1 MTDLSILG
9 KVCLATALILYVAA
23 LILVGILAGR
33 RVVNGRDYLFASREV
48 PLGLSIL
55 SLLATWFG
63 SSAILGAT
71 RNAYEFGMQGTVLE
85 PFACAA
91 ALIVTG
97 AVFASRLWKLELST
111 VADLFRRQ
119 FGPWA
124 EWISCVIQVPTFF
137 FWIGAQYLSVGA
149 ILNSYLGMPTWLGI
163 VLASTVTL
171 AILWSGGMWAVTWT
185 DSILVGVS
193 MVGMLLLFFT
203 AANQI
208 GNGNPVEG
216 VQNVLKASPQE
227 HLQFLPIANATQILA
242 LIGIFLTGALGNIP
256 GQDLQQRIQSS
267 ASAPIARWSFLWA
280 GLIYLVVGLI
290 PVYIGLA
297 SRVHLQHLITVEDV
311 QGDEVL
317 PIAASYFLSEP
328 LEILLVVGLLS
339 LNLAAACSS
348 TLSQTTMLTSN
359 VFRNWLRSRTSRSVP
374 SGDSLDSSGAGIG
387 FQRLSAVG
395 VTFGSLLAAFS
406 GESVMGLLELSL
418 AIVLVSL
425 VVPMCWALF
434 GQPAGPATGV
444 AAMIVGMLVWGTRQ
458 MLDSS
463 VSQRMHSD
471 WMEWYRIVP
480 AELQG
485 LFASFLSA
493 VVVDLWIRRRRIPKT
508 KENNRTLTRSG

>member
-1 MTDLSILG
+1 MTDLSLPG
-9 KVCLATALILYVAA
+9 KVCLAMALILYVAV
-23 LILVGILAGR
+23 LILVGRLAGR

-71 RNAYEFGMQGTVLE
+71 RNAYEYGMQGTVLE

-91 ALIVTG
+91 ALVLTG

-111 VADLFRRQ
+111 LADLFRSQ

-124 EWISCVIQVPTFF
+124 EWISCLIQVPTFF
-137 FWIGAQYLSVGA
+137 FWIGAQYLSAGA

-163 VLASTVTL
+163 VLASAVTL

-185 DSILVGVS
+185 DSILVGGS
-193 MVGMLLLFFT
+193 MVGMLLLFFSAT
-203 AANQI
+203 NQI
-208 GNGNPVEG
+208 GNGNPIEG
-216 VQNVLKASPQE
+216 VQTVLKASPQE
-227 HLQFLPIANATQILA
+227 RLQFLPIANATQILA
-242 LIGIFLTGALGNIP
+242 ILGVFLTGTLGNIP

-267 ASAPIARWSFLWA
+267 ASASIARWSFLWA
-280 GLIYLVVGLI
+280 GLIYLVIGLI

-297 SRVHLQHLITVEDV
+297 SRVHLQHLIAVEDI
-311 QGDEVL
+311 QGDKVL

-328 LEILLVVGLLS
+328 LEILLVIGLLS

-348 TLSQTTMLTSN
+348 TLSQTTMLTNN
-359 VFRNWLRSRTSRSVP
+359 VFRRWLRSPTP
-374 SGDSLDSSGAGIG
+374 GTDSLDDSLNSPIAGIG

-425 VVPMCWALF
+425 VVPMCWSLF
-434 GQPAGPATGV
+434 GQPAGPATGIS
-444 AAMIVGMLVWGTRQ
+444 AMIVGTMVWGIRQ
-458 MLDSS
+458 ILDAHL
-463 VSQRMHSD
+463 SQQSHSG

-485 LFASFLSA
+485 LVASFLSA
-493 VVVDLWIRRRRIPKT
+493 IVVDRWIRHRRIPKK